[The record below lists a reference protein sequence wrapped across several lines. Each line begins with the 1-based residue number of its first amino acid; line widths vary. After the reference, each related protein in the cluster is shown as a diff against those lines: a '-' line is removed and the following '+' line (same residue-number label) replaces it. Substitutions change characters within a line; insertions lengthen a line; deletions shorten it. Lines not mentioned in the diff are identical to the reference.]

1 MLRRIAWMVLVATV
15 ALGTVQAGQ
24 RRVVEAIMARVN
36 DRIITVADFK
46 KRLQEELSQIGRP
59 LDNEQLKKFAHKT
72 FDTMVTEAILLER
85 AKEKKVT
92 VDDAAVDKA
101 IQALRK
107 DNHLTDDDAFKK
119 ALAQAGLTEAQL
131 RARYR
136 KQMLLQR
143 VTQSEIKAS
152 EITEQELHDQYEKDK
167 EKYFKTPAKVHLEQV
182 FLPVAEDGKDRDAVQ
197 ARALGM
203 VSRLE
208 NGADIQA
215 EATLAGVK
223 VQDLGEIPVAD
234 LRDDIAAAVLQ
245 MKPGD
250 VAGPFSTAGGYQIIR
265 LVGRTATGYL
275 PFDKVKEQVRRKVS
289 AERYK
294 EQSEGLVNR
303 LKHEYLVE
311 THPEM
316 VDEVLEG
323 KIGA

>member
-1 MLRRIAWMVLVATV
+1 
-15 ALGTVQAGQ
+15 
-24 RRVVEAIMARVN
+24 
-36 DRIITVADFK
+36 
-46 KRLQEELSQIGRP
+46 
-59 LDNEQLKKFAHKT
+59 
-72 FDTMVTEAILLER
+72 
-85 AKEKKVT
+85 
-92 VDDAAVDKA
+92 
-101 IQALRK
+101 
-107 DNHLTDDDAFKK
+107 
-119 ALAQAGLTEAQL
+119 
-131 RARYR
+131 
-136 KQMLLQR
+136 
-143 VTQSEIKAS
+143 
-152 EITEQELHDQYEKDK
+152 
-167 EKYFKTPAKVHLEQV
+167 
-182 FLPVAEDGKDRDAVQ
+182 VAEDGKDRDAVQ

>member
-1 MLRRIAWMVLVATV
+1 
-15 ALGTVQAGQ
+15 
-24 RRVVEAIMARVN
+24 MARVN

-46 KRLQEELSQIGRP
+46 KRLQQDLSQQGRQ
-59 LDNEQLKKFAHKT
+59 LDNEQLKRFAHKT
-72 FDTMVTEAILLER
+72 FNTMVTEAILMER
-85 AKEKKVT
+85 AKEKKLT
-92 VDDAAVDKA
+92 VDDADVNKA
-101 IQALRK
+101 IAALRK

-143 VTQSEIKAS
+143 VTQSEIKPA
-152 EITEQELHDQYEKDK
+152 EITEQEIHDEYEKQKDTH
-167 EKYFKTPAKVHLEQV
+167 FKTPAKVHLEQV
-182 FLPVAEDGKDRDAVQ
+182 FLPVAEDGKDQDAVQ

-208 NGADIQA
+208 NGADMQA

-223 VQDLGEIPVAD
+223 VQDLGEIPVSD
-234 LRDDIAAAVLQ
+234 LREDIAKAVAK

-265 LVGRTATGYL
+265 LVARKDTGYI
-275 PFDKVKEQVRRKVS
+275 PFDKVKEQIRRNIS
-289 AERYK
+289 EERFR

-303 LKHEYLVE
+303 LKKEYLVE

-323 KIGA
+323 TIGG